1 MTDPKWREKRDR
13 DGKPIPH
20 CWETDSGYTVAQC
33 RLPETRYTVTR
44 PGGRLPFA
52 YVGTRDEV
60 LAMIQADIVASAQM
74 QAAQVG
80 EDACA

>member
-1 MTDPKWREKRDR
+1 M
-13 DGKPIPH
+13 
-20 CWETDSGYTVAQC
+20 AQC